1 MQKPVSLEAFYQQKI
16 HWLPDNLQ
24 QDLGHF
30 NVFRIDEFVG
40 PTATRLPYSRKDF
53 FKISLVTGR
62 SNYHYADKT
71 VQVTGNALFFANP
84 LVPYDWEALD
94 GELTGYFCIFTEA
107 FLGHPL
113 LAGLAE
119 LPVFKPG
126 GQPLYT
132 LTDAQHAGAKQ
143 LFEKLFAELD
153 SSYVHKYE
161 LLRSHVFELVHTA
174 LKLQP
179 ATVLY
184 QESPASTRIASL
196 FTELLERQFPL
207 ENPHQPVRL
216 RTAQAFAS
224 QLAVHVNHLNRA
236 LKEVTG
242 KTTTQLIA
250 ERLLR
255 EAHALLKHTSWQV
268 AEISHALGFEQPAH
282 FSAFFK
288 QRLGTTP
295 SAVRAV

>member
-40 PTATRLPYSRKDF
+40 PTATCLPYSRKDF

-71 VQVTGNALFFANP
+71 VQVEGNALFFATP
-84 LVPYDWEALD
+84 QVPYEWELLD
-94 GELTGYFCIFTEA
+94 GELMGSFCIFTEA
-107 FLGHPL
+107 FLRHPL

-119 LPVFKPG
+119 LPMFKPG

-132 LTDAQHAGAKQ
+132 LTDQQFADAKQ
-143 LFEKLFAELD
+143 LFEKLFAELG
-153 SSYVHKYE
+153 SSYAYKYD
-161 LLRSHVFELVHTA
+161 LLRSHIFELAHMA
-174 LKLQP
+174 LKLEP

-184 QESPASTRIASL
+184 REATAAMRIAAL

-207 ENPHQPVRL
+207 ENPHQVVRL
-216 RTAQAFAS
+216 RTAQDFAV

-242 KTTTQLIA
+242 KTTRQLIS
-250 ERLLR
+250 ERLVR

-268 AEISHALGFEQPAH
+268 AEISYALGFEQPAH

-288 QRLGTTP
+288 KHLGMPP
-295 SAVRAV
+295 SAVRIV

>member
-1 MQKPVSLEAFYQQKI
+1 MQKPISLEAFYQQKI
-16 HWLPDNLQ
+16 HWLPGNLQ

-30 NVFRIDEFVG
+30 NVFRIEEFVG

-71 VQVTGNALFFANP
+71 VQVDGNALFFANP
-84 LVPYDWEALD
+84 LVPYKWEVLD
-94 GELTGYFCIFTEA
+94 GEVTGYFCIFTEA
-107 FLGHPL
+107 FLKHPL

-119 LPVFKPG
+119 RPVFKPG

-132 LTDAQHAGAKQ
+132 LTDTQHAVAKQ
-143 LFEKLFAELD
+143 LFEQLFVELD
-153 SSYVHKYE
+153 SSYAHKYE
-161 LLRSHVFELVHTA
+161 LLRSHVFTLVHIA

-184 QESPASTRIASL
+184 QEGPASARITAL

-216 RTAQAFAS
+216 RTAQAFAG

-255 EAHALLKHTSWQV
+255 EAHTLLKHTNWQV
-268 AEISHALGFEQPAH
+268 AEISHVLGFEQPAH

-288 QRLGTTP
+288 HRSGTTP